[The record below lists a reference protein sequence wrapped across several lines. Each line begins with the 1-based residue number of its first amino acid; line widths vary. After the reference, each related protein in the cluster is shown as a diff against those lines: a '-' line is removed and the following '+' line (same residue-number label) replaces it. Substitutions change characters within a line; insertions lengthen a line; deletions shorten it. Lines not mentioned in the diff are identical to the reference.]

1 MEGRL
6 GQVNHE
12 PPALRLRTTDSTV
25 GVGTIDSLWVGRS
38 HAGKGAWIGALALG
52 VPSAIFWSSFCN
64 AVSEGQ
70 GCDAL
75 DVVAGLTL
83 AGAAVGAGV
92 GALIGSASTHWELSY
107 SRSPLSSRQRR
118 PRMPRIQLGLRHP
131 TPVTLLVLKGNSDQG
146 GPYLGWGTKNPAP
159 ALWHSGELEFRNE
172 RRPLRRHRHGR
183 FWRAARV
190 PRRPAGAVGSG
201 RLAARQRV
209 GLTRSSAR

>member
-1 MEGRL
+1 MKSSWLSDEDLLRQKECRRFVWFLRCTLLGFMSLCLLPVALIGQDSLPSQLQRLKLGQRVRILTVEGHRMEGRL
-6 GQVNHE
+6 GQVKNE

-25 GVGTIDSLWVGRS
+25 GVGTIDSLWIGRS

-92 GALIGSASTHWELSY
+92 GALIGSSSTHWELSY
-107 SRSPLSSRQRR
+107 SRSPLSSHQRR
-118 PRMPRIQLGLRHP
+118 PRMPSIQLGL
-131 TPVTLLVLKGNSDQG
+131 SI
-146 GPYLGWGTKNPAP
+146 
-159 ALWHSGELEFRNE
+159 
-172 RRPLRRHRHGR
+172 
-183 FWRAARV
+183 
-190 PRRPAGAVGSG
+190 
-201 RLAARQRV
+201 RLP
-209 GLTRSSAR
+209 

>member
-1 MEGRL
+1 MLLPAWFLRHTLLGTISLCLLPAALISQDSLPSQLQRLKLGQRLRLLTVEGHRLEGRL
-6 GQVNHE
+6 GHVNHE
-12 PPALRLRTTDSTV
+12 PPALRLRPTNSIV

-92 GALIGSASTHWELSY
+92 GALIGSTSTHWELSY
-107 SRSPLSSRQRR
+107 SRSPLSSRQSR
-118 PRMPRIQLGLRHP
+118 PRISRIQLGL
-131 TPVTLLVLKGNSDQG
+131 N
-146 GPYLGWGTKNPAP
+146 
-159 ALWHSGELEFRNE
+159 
-172 RRPLRRHRHGR
+172 LRL
-183 FWRAARV
+183 
-190 PRRPAGAVGSG
+190 P
-201 RLAARQRV
+201 
-209 GLTRSSAR
+209 